1 MNPLLI
7 VLAATAALLA
17 TAHGVGAPTPMDV
30 ILPTGL

>member
-7 VLAATAALLA
+7 GLAAAAA
-17 TAHGVGAPTPMDV
+17 FFSIAHGIGAPIPMDV

>member
-7 VLAATAALLA
+7 ALAAAAALL